1 MLVPDTG
8 IAHRPGILAS
18 GAAPSYT
25 AAMTKPNPGDGS
37 RRRARL
43 SRNQAANLARVRR
56 TVLRGG
62 GLINRYAVGIALGV
76 AAIAAALVIGGP
88 SITPEEEAQAQFFQI
103 STASPGG
110 TYFPIGR
117 TLASIISQPPGSEP
131 CRQGGRCGV
140 PGLIAVAKASPGS
153 VANVRNVNSG
163 RVESALVQ
171 ADVAAWAFN
180 GERMFDGEGYASNLR
195 AIASLYPEAV
205 QLVAARRAEIGS
217 VADLRGKRVSI
228 GRVDSGTRVDAQLIL
243 KAYGIEEADL
253 TIVEVDSLEASDMIL
268 RGALDAFFLL
278 AGTPSLA
285 VSDLVGRGD
294 VTLVPIDGPPAEDLV
309 ANNSFFVPYLV
320 ADGVY
325 PGVPETATLSV
336 RALWITHAAL
346 SAKLVRRITEAMWS
360 PANRDI
366 LDRGHPKALEI
377 RIETALE
384 GIPIPLHRGA
394 RAAYRDMG
402 VALPE

>member
-1 MLVPDTG
+1 
-8 IAHRPGILAS
+8 
-18 GAAPSYT
+18 
-25 AAMTKPNPGDGS
+25 MTTPNSGDGP

-56 TVLRGG
+56 TVLRSR
-62 GLINRYAVGIALGV
+62 GLFNRFAIGIALGTV
-76 AAIAAALVIGGP
+76 AIVAALVIGGP
-88 SITPEEEAQAQFFQI
+88 AITPEEEAEAQFFQI

-163 RVESALVQ
+163 RVDSALVQ
-171 ADVAAWAFN
+171 ADIAAWAYN
-180 GERMFDGEGYASNLR
+180 GERLFDGEGYASNLR

-205 QLVAARRAEIGS
+205 QLVAARSAGIAS
-217 VADLRGKRVSI
+217 VGDLRGKRVSI
-228 GRVDSGTRVDAQLIL
+228 GRLDSGTRVDALLIL
-243 KAYGIEEADL
+243 EAYGIAESDL
-253 TIVEVDSLEASDMIL
+253 TVVEVDSLEASDMIL

-278 AGTPSLA
+278 AGAPSLA
-285 VSDLVGRGD
+285 VTDLVGRGD
-294 VTLVPIDGPPAEDLV
+294 VTLVPIEGPPAGKLV
-309 ANNSFFVPYLV
+309 AGNSFFVPYLI
-320 ADGVY
+320 ADDVY
-325 PGVPETATLSV
+325 PGVPATATVSV
-336 RALWITHAAL
+336 RALWITHAGV

-360 PANRDI
+360 QANRDT
-366 LDRGHPKALEI
+366 LDKGHPKALEI
-377 RIETALE
+377 RLETALD

-394 RAAYRDMG
+394 RDAYRELG
-402 VALPE
+402 VALPQ

>member
-1 MLVPDTG
+1 MNKPD
-8 IAHRPGILAS
+8 PG
-18 GAAPSYT
+18 G
-25 AAMTKPNPGDGS
+25 GS

-131 CRQGGRCGV
+131 CRQGARCGV
-140 PGLIAVAKASPGS
+140 PGVIAVAKASPGS

-163 RVESALVQ
+163 RIESALVQ
-171 ADVAAWAFN
+171 ADIAAWAFN

-205 QLVAARRAEIGS
+205 QLVATRRAGIDS

-228 GRVDSGTRVDAQLIL
+228 DRVGSGTRADAQLIL
-243 KAYGIEEADL
+243 KAYGIEESDL
-253 TIVEVDSLEASDMIL
+253 TVVEVDSLEASDMIL

-278 AGTPSLA
+278 AGTPSLS
-285 VSDLVGRGD
+285 VSDLMRRGE
-294 VTLVPIDGPPAEDLV
+294 VTLVPIDGPPAEQLV
-309 ANNSFFVPYLV
+309 KENSFFVPHV
-320 ADGVY
+320 IADGVY
-325 PGVPETATLSV
+325 PGVPRTATLSV
-336 RALWITHAAL
+336 RALWITHVAV
-346 SAKLVRRITEAMWS
+346 SRKLVRRITQALWS
-360 PANRDI
+360 PANRKT
-366 LDRGHPKALEI
+366 LDQGHPKALEV

-384 GIPIPLHRGA
+384 GVPIPLHRGA
-394 RAAYRDMG
+394 RDAYRELG
-402 VALPE
+402 VTLPE